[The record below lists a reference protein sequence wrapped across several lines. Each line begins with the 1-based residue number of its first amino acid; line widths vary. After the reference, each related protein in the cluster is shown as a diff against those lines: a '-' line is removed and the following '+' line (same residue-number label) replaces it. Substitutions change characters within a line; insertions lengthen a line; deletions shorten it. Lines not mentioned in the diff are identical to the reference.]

1 MFWNKLYKEFYPIV
15 SEEDKMNFIHENF
28 VEILNFARRRER
40 LSLVN
45 LFGIERKYNQQLK
58 KEVSVF
64 GNIKYGNILHNRN
77 VLNSMIN
84 ERRYIKSTEVLNE
97 TASFLGKI
105 MVGKP
110 EEISIDE
117 INFLL
122 IAMKRETQYNSIH
135 FLLSIVGV
143 IILFFLIMNF

>member
-1 MFWNKLYKEFYPIV
+1 MFCNKLYKEYYPIV

-28 VEILNFARRRER
+28 VEILNFDMRRER

-45 LFGIERKYNQQLK
+45 LFGIERKYSQKLK

-84 ERRYIKSTEVLNE
+84 DRHYIKCTEILNE
-97 TASFLGKI
+97 MASFQEKLWSGKL
-105 MVGKP
+105 

-122 IAMKRETQYNSIH
+122 IAMKRETQDNRIH

-143 IILFFLIMNF
+143 IIFFFVIMK